1 MREGAL
7 LMEKLALLGDE
18 AIALGAIHG
27 GATVAYGYPGTPS
40 TEIIEYIRQ
49 LKGERPLAVWCT
61 NEKTAYEEA
70 LGASYVG
77 RRALVTMKHVGL
89 NVAADPFINSALLNI
104 RGGLVVVVADD
115 PGMHSS
121 QNEQDSRFYA
131 DFAKILCLEPS
142 NQQEAYD
149 MTRVAF
155 DLSEK
160 FQIPVMVRIT
170 TRLAHSRSGVIP
182 AVPRGENPL
191 LSQMDPSG
199 WALLPAFARKQYTQ
213 LLSKQKDLHA
223 CTEQS
228 PYNQL
233 FLTQGEDSSSAPFGV
248 ITAGIGKNYYL
259 ENQDSLKKPLPH
271 LHIGAYPL
279 PLEKIQALAAR
290 VQKILVI
297 EDGMP
302 FIEST
307 LRGVLPQGIEISGKL
322 DHTLP
327 PSGELEPDLVLEAL
341 GLQPKEGV
349 TLPTSFPLPP
359 RPPQLCQGCPHGDTY
374 AAIKSI
380 LQEFPEAVVT
390 SDIGCYALGAIPP
403 LVIPETIVCMGAS
416 ISMAVGAAEGGKK
429 HTVAVIGD
437 STFLHSGITPLIDAV
452 ARKVPITVVILD
464 NGTVAMTGGQETILP
479 TANLPALVQGLGVD
493 PEHVITVEAHRRYEK
508 ENREVLR
515 REIQYPGVSV
525 IIAARECVE
534 TARKKKSRKERG
546 E

>member
-1 MREGAL
+1 
-7 LMEKLALLGDE
+7 MEKMALLGDE
-18 AIALGAIHG
+18 AVALGAVHG
-27 GATVAYGYPGTPS
+27 GVSVAYGYPGTPS
-40 TEIIEYIRQ
+40 TEIIEYIQRFHQ
-49 LKGERPLAVWCT
+49 QRPLAVWCT

-149 MTRVAF
+149 MTRDAF
-155 DLSEK
+155 DLSER

-170 TRLAHSRSGVIP
+170 TRLAHSRSGVNP
-182 AVPRGENPL
+182 SPPKAENPL
-191 LSQMDPSG
+191 LSQVDPSG
-199 WALLPAFARKQYTQ
+199 WALLPAFARKQYAQ
-213 LLSKQKDLHA
+213 LLSKQKGLQTF
-223 CTEQS
+223 TEQS
-228 PYNQL
+228 PYNRL
-233 FLTQGEDSSSAPFGV
+233 SFPGKGDPSSIPFGV

-259 ENQDSLKKPLPH
+259 ENLDSLGKELPH

-279 PLEKIQALAAR
+279 PVEKIRKLAASVNR
-290 VQKILVI
+290 ILVI
-297 EDGMP
+297 EEGMP
-302 FIEST
+302 FIET
-307 LRGVLPQGIEISGKL
+307 CLRGVLPHGIQISGKL
-322 DHTLP
+322 DQTLP
-327 PSGELEPDLVLEAL
+327 LAGELEPDLVRKAL
-341 GLQPKEGV
+341 GLQPREGV
-349 TLPTSFPLPP
+349 PLDSSFPLPP

-374 AAIKSI
+374 ASIKNI
-380 LQEFPEAVVT
+380 LKELPEAVIT
-390 SDIGCYALGAIPP
+390 SDIGCYALGAVPP
-403 LVIPETIVCMGAS
+403 LAIPETIVCMGAS
-416 ISMAVGAAEGGKK
+416 VSMAVGAAEAGKK

-452 ARKVPITVVILD
+452 ARNVPITVVILD

-479 TANLPALVQGLGVD
+479 TGNLPALVRGLGVD
-493 PEHVITVEAHRRYEK
+493 PAHVITIEAHRRYEK
-508 ENREVLR
+508 ENAEILR
-515 REIQYPGVSV
+515 KEIQYPGVSV
-525 IIAARECVE
+525 VIAVRECLE
-534 TARKKKSRKERG
+534 TARKKKSQKEIV

>member
-1 MREGAL
+1 
-7 LMEKLALLGDE
+7 MEKMVLLGDE
-18 AIALGAIHG
+18 AVALGAIHG
-27 GATVAYGYPGTPS
+27 GVSVAYGYPGTPS
-40 TEIIEYIRQ
+40 TEIIEYIQQSNR
-49 LKGERPLAVWCT
+49 KRPLAVWCT

-89 NVAADPFINSALLNI
+89 NVAADPFINSALLTI

-131 DFAKILCLEPS
+131 DFAKVLCLEPA

-149 MTRVAF
+149 MTREAF

-160 FQIPVMVRIT
+160 FHIPVMVRIT
-170 TRLAHSRSGVIP
+170 TRLAHSRSAVRP
-182 AVPRGENPL
+182 ATLREENPL
-191 LSQMDPSG
+191 LSQVDPSG

-223 CTEQS
+223 YTAQC

-233 FLTQGEDSSSAPFGV
+233 FLSPTDAPSPAPLGV
-248 ITAGIGKNYYL
+248 ITGGIGKNYYL
-259 ENQDSLKKPLPH
+259 ENRDSLKMPLPH

-279 PLEKIQALAAR
+279 PLEKIRALAAR
-290 VQKILVI
+290 VSKILVI
-297 EDGMP
+297 EEGMP
-302 FIEST
+302 FIERT
-307 LRGVLPQGIEISGKL
+307 LQGVLPQGVQISGKL

-327 PSGELEPDLVLEAL
+327 PSGELEPDLVRKAL
-341 GLQPKEGV
+341 GLQPQEGV
-349 TLPTSFPLPP
+349 TLPASFPLPS

-380 LQEFPEAVVT
+380 LQELPEAVVT
-390 SDIGCYALGAIPP
+390 SDIGCYALGAVPP
-403 LVIPETIVCMGAS
+403 LSVPETIVCMGAS
-416 ISMAVGAAEGGKK
+416 VSMAVGAAEGGKK
-429 HTVAVIGD
+429 HAVAVIGD

-452 ARKVPITVVILD
+452 ARNVPITVVILD

-479 TANLPALVQGLGVD
+479 TVNLPALVRGLGVD
-493 PEHVITVEAHRRYEK
+493 PDHVITIEAHRKYEK

-515 REIQYPGVSV
+515 REIEYPGVSV
-525 IIAARECVE
+525 VIAVRECLE
-534 TARKKKSRKERG
+534 TARKKKSRKESG